1 MCDKG
6 QSNCLVNE
14 KPETMAGFEKVIPMI
29 YSQVL
34 ATGSG
39 IPERVVPNDFFNYL
53 VEDAD
58 NWIFSR
64 TGMKERRFAEPDES
78 TADLA
83 VISAENAMARGGID
97 PADIECIIVG
107 TSTADMILPSTAC
120 MVQKEIGAV
129 NAFAF
134 DMNAVCSSFVY
145 AVEIAYNF
153 IRSGKYS
160 KVMVIGADTYSKIL
174 DFQDQNTCP
183 LFGDGAG
190 AVILGATK
198 KRKGILHS
206 IIKSDGKGWD
216 LIQVPSSGSRK
227 PITVET
233 ITSRENTF
241 KMEGKKVFIFATD
254 VIPQIIEDLTAR
266 EGISPDRL
274 DYIIPHQANV
284 RIIDFISKKLGIQK
298 EKFLLNLD
306 RYGNTAA
313 ASVGIA
319 LDENLRNGTIKAGDL
334 VLMMGFG
341 GGLSW
346 GGILIRF

>member
-1 MCDKG
+1 
-6 QSNCLVNE
+6 
-14 KPETMAGFEKVIPMI
+14 MI

-64 TGMKERRFAEPDES
+64 TGMRERRFADPNES
-78 TADLA
+78 TSDLA
-83 VISAENAMARGGID
+83 TVAAINALKQGDID
-97 PADIECIIVG
+97 PAELDCIILG
-107 TSTADMILPSTAC
+107 TSTADMILPAAAS
-120 MVQKEIGAV
+120 MVQKNIGAV

-134 DMNAVCSSFVY
+134 DINAVCSSFVF
-145 AVEIAYNF
+145 AMEVADNF
-153 IRSGKYS
+153 IRSGKYN
-160 KVMVIGADTYSKIL
+160 KILVIGADTYSKIL
-174 DFQDQNTCP
+174 DFQDQTTCP

-190 AVILGATK
+190 AAVLGSTTEK
-198 KRKGILHS
+198 KGILQS
-206 IIKSDGKGWD
+206 IIKSDGKGWE

-227 PITVET
+227 PITAET
-233 ITSRENTF
+233 ITLRENTF
-241 KMEGKKVFIFATD
+241 KMEGKRVFIFATD
-254 VIPQIIEDLTAR
+254 VIPQIIQEVTAKA
-266 EGISPDRL
+266 GIQADQL
-274 DYIIPHQANV
+274 DHIIPHQANV
-284 RIIDFISKKLGIQK
+284 RIIDFISKKTGIPK
-298 EKFLLNLD
+298 ERFLLNLD

-319 LDENLRNGTIKAGDL
+319 LDENLRNGVIKPGEL

>member
-1 MCDKG
+1 
-6 QSNCLVNE
+6 
-14 KPETMAGFEKVIPMI
+14 MI

-64 TGMKERRFAEPDES
+64 TGMRERRFAAPHES
-78 TADLA
+78 TSDLA
-83 VISAENAMARGGID
+83 TIAAINALKQGNID
-97 PADIECIIVG
+97 PAELDCIILG
-107 TSTADMILPSTAC
+107 TSTADMILPAAAS
-120 MVQKEIGAV
+120 MVQKNIGAV

-134 DMNAVCSSFVY
+134 DINAVCSSFVF
-145 AVEIAYNF
+145 AMEIADNF
-153 IRSGKYS
+153 IRSGKYN
-160 KVMVIGADTYSKIL
+160 KILVIGADTYSKIL
-174 DFQDQNTCP
+174 DFQDQTTCP

-190 AVILGATK
+190 AAVLGSTTEK
-198 KRKGILHS
+198 KGILQS
-206 IIKSDGKGWD
+206 IIKSDGKGWE

-227 PITVET
+227 PVTAET
-233 ITSRENTF
+233 ITLRENTF
-241 KMEGKKVFIFATD
+241 KMEGKRVFIFATD
-254 VIPQIIEDLTAR
+254 VIPQIIQEVTAKA
-266 EGISPDRL
+266 GIKADQL
-274 DYIIPHQANV
+274 DHIIPHQANV
-284 RIIDFISKKLGIQK
+284 RIIDFISKKTAIPK
-298 EKFLLNLD
+298 ERFLLNLD

-319 LDENLRNGTIKAGDL
+319 LDENLRNGVIKPGEL

>member
-1 MCDKG
+1 
-6 QSNCLVNE
+6 
-14 KPETMAGFEKVIPMI
+14 MI

-34 ATGSG
+34 ASG
-39 IPERVVPNDFFNYL
+39 GAVPERVVPNDFFNYL

-64 TGMKERRFAEPDES
+64 TGIRERRFAGESES
-78 TADLA
+78 TSDLA
-83 VISAENAMARGGID
+83 TAAAKSALANGAID
-97 PADIECIIVG
+97 AAELGCIIVG

-120 MVQKEIGAV
+120 MVQKNIGAV

-145 AVEIAYNF
+145 GMETADNF
-153 IRSGKYS
+153 IRSGKYK
-160 KVMVIGADTYSKIL
+160 KVLVIGADTYSKIL
-174 DFQDQNTCP
+174 DFQDQTTCP

-190 AVILGATK
+190 AVVLSATAE
-198 KRKGILHS
+198 RKGILQS
-206 IIKSDGKGWD
+206 VIRSDGKGWE

-227 PITVET
+227 PITAET
-233 ITSRENTF
+233 IALRENTF
-241 KMEGKKVFIFATD
+241 KMEGKKVFVFATD
-254 VIPQIIEDLTAR
+254 VIPQIIEEVTAGTGVKP
-266 EGISPDRL
+266 EEL

-284 RIIDFISKKLGIQK
+284 RIIDFISKKTGIAK

-313 ASVGIA
+313 ASVGLA
-319 LDENLRNGTIKAGDL
+319 LDENLRNGVIKAGNHVL
-334 VLMMGFG
+334 VMGFG

-346 GGILIRF
+346 GGFLLRV

>member
-1 MCDKG
+1 
-6 QSNCLVNE
+6 
-14 KPETMAGFEKVIPMI
+14 MI
-29 YSQVL
+29 HSQVL

-39 IPERVVPNDFFNYL
+39 IPERVVPNDFFKYL

-58 NWIFSR
+58 NWIFTR
-64 TGMKERRFAEPDES
+64 TGMRERRFAATDES
-78 TADLA
+78 TSDLA
-83 VISAENAMARGGID
+83 VIAAGNALRQGNVD
-97 PADIECIIVG
+97 PAEIDCLIVG

-120 MVQKEIGAV
+120 MVQKEIGAA

-145 AVEIAYNF
+145 AVEIADSF
-153 IRSGKYS
+153 IRSGKYR
-160 KVMVIGADTYSKIL
+160 KVLVIGADTYSKIL

-190 AVILGATK
+190 AIILGATEV
-198 KRKGILHS
+198 RKGILQS

-227 PITVET
+227 PITTET
-233 ITSRENTF
+233 IALRENTF
-241 KMEGKKVFIFATD
+241 KMEGKRVFIFATE
-254 VIPQIIEDLTAR
+254 VIPQIIEELTAR
-266 EGISPDRL
+266 EGITPDQL
-274 DYIIPHQANV
+274 DYLIPHQANV
-284 RIIDFISKKLGIQK
+284 RIIDFISKKLGIDK
-298 EKFLLNLD
+298 DKFLLNLD

-319 LDENLRNGTIKAGDL
+319 LDENLRNGKIKPGDL

-346 GGILIRF
+346 GGMLIRF

>member
-1 MCDKG
+1 
-6 QSNCLVNE
+6 
-14 KPETMAGFEKVIPMI
+14 MI
-29 YSQVL
+29 YSEVL
-34 ATGSG
+34 ATGG
-39 IPERVVPNDFFNYL
+39 AVPARVVTNDFFGYL

-64 TGMKERRFAEPDES
+64 TGIRERRFVDES
-78 TADLA
+78 EATSDLA
-83 VISAENAMARGGID
+83 TSAARDALTRGAIE
-97 PADIECIIVG
+97 PAELDCIIVG

-120 MVQKEIGAV
+120 MVQKNIGAV

-145 AVEIAYNF
+145 AVETADNF
-153 IRSGKYS
+153 IRSGKYK
-160 KVMVIGADTYSKIL
+160 KVLVIGADTYSKIL
-174 DFQDQNTCP
+174 DFQDQTTCP

-190 AVILGATK
+190 AVILGATAEK
-198 KRKGILHS
+198 KGILQS
-206 IIKSDGKGWD
+206 IVRSDGKGWE

-227 PITVET
+227 PVTAET
-233 ITSRENTF
+233 IALRENTF
-241 KMEGKKVFIFATD
+241 KMAGKSVFVFATD
-254 VIPQIIEDLTAR
+254 VIPRIIEEVTAGAGVR
-266 EGISPDRL
+266 PEEL

-284 RIIDFISKKLGIQK
+284 RIIDFISKKTGIAK
-298 EKFLLNLD
+298 EKFLMNLD

-313 ASVGIA
+313 ASVGLA
-319 LDENLRNGTIKAGDL
+319 LDENLRNGVIKAGDL

>member
-1 MCDKG
+1 
-6 QSNCLVNE
+6 
-14 KPETMAGFEKVIPMI
+14 MI

-64 TGMKERRFAEPDES
+64 TGMRERRFADPHES
-78 TADLA
+78 TSDLA
-83 VISAENAMARGGID
+83 TVAALNALKQGDID
-97 PADIECIIVG
+97 PAELDCIILG
-107 TSTADMILPSTAC
+107 TSTADMILPAAAS
-120 MVQKEIGAV
+120 MVQKNIGAV

-134 DMNAVCSSFVY
+134 DINAVCSSFVF
-145 AVEIAYNF
+145 AMEVADNF
-153 IRSGKYS
+153 IRSGKYN
-160 KVMVIGADTYSKIL
+160 KILVIGADTYSKIL
-174 DFQDQNTCP
+174 DFQDQTTCP

-190 AVILGATK
+190 AAVLGSTTDK
-198 KRKGILHS
+198 KGILQS
-206 IIKSDGKGWD
+206 IIKSDGKGWE

-227 PITVET
+227 PITAET
-233 ITSRENTF
+233 ITLRENTF
-241 KMEGKKVFIFATD
+241 KMEGKRVFIFATD
-254 VIPQIIEDLTAR
+254 VIPQIIQEVTAKA
-266 EGISPDRL
+266 GIQADQL
-274 DYIIPHQANV
+274 DHIIPHQANV
-284 RIIDFISKKLGIQK
+284 RIIDFISKKTGIPK
-298 EKFLLNLD
+298 ERFLLNLD

-319 LDENLRNGTIKAGDL
+319 LDENLRNGVIKPGEL